1 MYLGLNMNLLP
12 VHVSA
17 VIPAKNEAENIEPLV
32 SEIIEQ
38 FGSRN
43 DFEIIYVDDG
53 STDSTADKVLLLS
66 LKYPGIVRLVQH
78 DFSVGQST
86 AIHSGVSLAKGELIV
101 TLDADGQND
110 PVDMLA
116 LINKSESFEKGADY
130 CVAGY
135 RRMRKDTQWK
145 RLQSRIANKIRSR
158 LLNDNTPDT
167 GCGLKVF
174 PKHTFL
180 KLPYFDHMHRFLPA
194 LIKRQ
199 GGVIV
204 VMEVSHRNR
213 QFGQSKY
220 GMWGRLSAGIIDMLG
235 VIWLQRRAKLP
246 NISEIYPNE

>member
-116 LINKSESFEKGADY
+116 LINKGESFEKGADY

>member
-1 MYLGLNMNLLP
+1 MNLLP

-116 LINKSESFEKGADY
+116 LINKGESFEKGADY

>member
-116 LINKSESFEKGADY
+116 LINKGESFEKGADY

-235 VIWLQRRAKLP
+235 VMWLQRRSKLP
-246 NISEIYPNE
+246 SISEIYPND